1 MPFPELGPAVVRH
14 GSGAEEV
21 VLIRAVTGTQDGF
34 TVGAI
39 AALDGIWVEIHVR
52 EGGRVHVTGSA
63 AAWRKLG
70 KPIPSTEKD
79 PWAPER
85 LLIPEF
91 AELVGVMAD
100 LGMRR
105 WTGQF
110 RLDLT
115 GHEGDAERA
124 AGCVLKEMAWGTPAG
139 AAALSELSSRREW
152 YPELPVEKGVA
163 RVAAL
168 LASYEVRL
176 RAREARLGE
185 RKAEQLALI

>member
-1 MPFPELGPAVVRH
+1 M
-14 GSGAEEV
+14 
-21 VLIRAVTGTQDGF
+21 
-34 TVGAI
+34 
-39 AALDGIWVEIHVR
+39 EIHVR
-52 EGGRVHVTGSA
+52 EGGRVRVTGSA

-91 AELVGVMAD
+91 GDLVGVMAD

-105 WTGQF
+105 WTRQF

-115 GHEGDAERA
+115 GYEGDAERA
-124 AGCVLKEMAWGTPAG
+124 AGCVLKEMARGTPAG
-139 AAALSELSSRREW
+139 AAALSELSSQREW

-176 RAREARLGE
+176 RAREAQLGE
-185 RKAEQLALI
+185 GKAEQLALI